1 MSIEKEYQKGL
12 KELGDLEKEYYKG
25 MQMEQQAINEMGE
38 LVKSVELDEDI
49 LKIMKSKDVVYLNEI
64 AKVKENLAIKEN
76 GVREYEKLHA
86 DVAGSVRKRRKEVVE
101 ARKQLQALEQEMEGR
116 GKIYEF
122 PKAK

>member
-1 MSIEKEYQKGL
+1 MSIEKEYQKSL

-25 MQMEQQAINEMGE
+25 IQMKEQAINEMGE
-38 LVKSVELDEDI
+38 LIKAVELDESI
-49 LKIMKSKDVVYLNEI
+49 IKIMKSKDLVFLNEI

-86 DVAGSVRKRRKEVVE
+86 DVAGSVKKRRKEVVE
-101 ARKQLQALEQEMEGR
+101 GRKQLQALEQEMEGR
-116 GKIYEF
+116 GRIYEF